1 MEELVGFLEE
11 MLMVTPP
18 QKDAA
23 ARRAH
28 VSACLNDTRSLLA
41 DLSMS
46 IGDQCKY
53 DVGSNIKDPALFV
66 SMIIL

>member
-1 MEELVGFLEE
+1 MGFLEE

-53 DVGSNIKDPALFV
+53 VVSRNVKDRGLFV
-66 SMIIL
+66 RMIIL